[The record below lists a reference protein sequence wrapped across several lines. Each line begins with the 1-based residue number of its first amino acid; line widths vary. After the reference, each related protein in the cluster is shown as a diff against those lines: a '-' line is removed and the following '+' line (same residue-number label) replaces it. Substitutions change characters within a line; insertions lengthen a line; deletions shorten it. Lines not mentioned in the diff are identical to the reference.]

1 MARGG
6 KPSSTLS
13 VFSRA
18 ARAGSKRRNENK
30 RRKKKKRGRGGKDG
44 RKRGEEK
51 KGKKKKEG
59 GAARG
64 RAFQHVP
71 RTRTSLKHEAP
82 DIL

>member
-30 RRKKKKRGRGGKDG
+30 RRKEKKDIEERRMEERMEEREER
-44 RKRGEEK
+44 RKRG
-51 KGKKKKEG
+51 KKEG
-59 GAARG
+59 G